1 MKKSLSS
8 FLKERKRKTQ
18 IKNNQINQLI
28 KKQKQKVIQPRK
40 KQFKIRLLGFF
51 RFGLVFFQN

>member
-1 MKKSLSS
+1 MQMKKSLSS

-18 IKNNQINQLI
+18 IKNNQLI

-40 KQFKIRLLGFF
+40 KQFKVRLLGFF